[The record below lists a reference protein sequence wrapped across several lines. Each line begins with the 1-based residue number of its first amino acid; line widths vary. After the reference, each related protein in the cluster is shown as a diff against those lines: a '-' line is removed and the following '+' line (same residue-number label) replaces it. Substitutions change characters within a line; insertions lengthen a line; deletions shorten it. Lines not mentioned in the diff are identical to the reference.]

1 MEVNKKLRYGVAVLL
16 FITILFFF
24 LPYIQYTPDW
34 GWARKNISLSLKDI
48 WVVSDSTRK
57 LVNEFGDEFSDEI
70 LDEFGDELDLPFLI
84 YLPYLLGIVMIVPL
98 VAAIVLI
105 AGKRKPHFWLGI
117 AAGALLFASHFIA
130 YAYKLKYSVPF
141 ELVGFSVGY
150 GFYTNISLGAIALI
164 GSIVG
169 LTGPA
174 EPSMSQA
181 RYTKRQG
188 LLIGRSGMY
197 ANEAIDIPAGEEI
210 ILGRDSALAHIV
222 LDRNSEKVSR
232 KHCGIFY
239 DDVNNNYAVIDYS
252 TNGTFVEGGNRLVA
266 NIATTLPSGTV
277 ILLGNKENSFLLK

>member
-1 MEVNKKLRYGVAVLL
+1 MEVNKKLRYGVAILF
-16 FITILFFF
+16 FITILVFF
-24 LPYIQYTPDW
+24 LPYIQYAVPDW
-34 GWARKNISLSLKDI
+34 GWEIGNKSFSLKDI
-48 WVVSDSTRK
+48 LAASESARLIVT
-57 LVNEFGDEFSDEI
+57 
-70 LDEFGDELDLPFLI
+70 ELGEESDLPFLT
-84 YLPYLLGIVMIVPL
+84 YLPYLLGIIMIMPF

-105 AGKRKPHFWLGI
+105 VGKHKSHFWLGI
-117 AAGALLFASHFIA
+117 AAGAVLFVSHFIA
-130 YAYKLKYSVPF
+130 LSFRLKYSVPF
-141 ELVGFSVGY
+141 DLAGVSLGF

-169 LTGPA
+169 LARSA

-181 RYTKRQG
+181 RQSKKQG

-197 ANEAIDIPAGEEI
+197 ANETIDIPAGEEI

-239 DDVNNNYAVIDYS
+239 DDVNKNYAVIDYS

-266 NIATTLPSGTV
+266 NIATILPSGTV
-277 ILLGNKENSFLLK
+277 ILLGNKENSFTLK